1 MSAYTDKMVQEM
13 NAIGSFSYDTATTFA
28 SAHGL
33 SVRSVISKVKN
44 LGLPYEVK
52 VVAKAVGGVRITKAD
67 MVVLIADA
75 SGADPEAL
83 AGLDKADAGSLRAL
97 LAALPS

>member
-13 NAIGSFSYDTATTFA
+13 TAAGSFDYDSATKFA
-28 SAHGL
+28 EAHSL

-44 LGLPYEVK
+44 LGLAYTPKEVVK
-52 VVAKAVGGVRITKAD
+52 SASGPRITKAD
-67 MVVLIADA
+67 IVRLIADA

-83 AGLDKADAGSLRAL
+83 AGLDKADANSLRAL
-97 LAALPS
+97 LAAFPS